1 MMHQISHIRGRI
13 IIIYTLGTA
22 LAAAILFL
30 VIPLASDL
38 TPRSVW
44 LSYLIPIPVFIIG
57 SLLIL
62 YFYLRPIADL
72 GYALEI
78 GSTPSPELVRAA
90 RRIALNAPIYI
101 FVIPIVAVFALSL
114 LSDVVGTLL
123 WPDYAFGKR
132 VANSVLIAAV
142 AAGASLLVSLITR
155 QMMRPVLLHTSYR
168 SPEGYRFNIRTR
180 LLSAIMSISA
190 IAVVF
195 IALFGYNQ
203 AVRSY
208 RAHLADAVLLR
219 LYQAVNSRPTQDP
232 AELPTTVIE
241 LLAPEF
247 ACECAFVLDAEGEV
261 IASHPDGCY
270 LPLLDR
276 ETWAGERPTK
286 WFQAGIC
293 TVLVP
298 VRDDLWA
305 GASYRVRPLQSEE
318 VVHTMLTLGVSGV
331 AMLAL
336 AVAMAHYLARDVTLD
351 LHDITR
357 RLLDIAN
364 GEEVDLSTPLPV
376 LSQDEVGD
384 LIRAYNALQKRI
396 RAQQEQIEHKQRQLI
411 ALQSLSY
418 KIGSIRD
425 VDHLL
430 REVVRDVERALGYHN
445 VAVLLADRDGEEL
458 YFAAAGYLDRNLARR
473 RFRIGK
479 DGVVGRVAATGEPL
493 LINDVA
499 SCDFYIP
506 DGTNTRS
513 ELAVPLAVGDRVI
526 GVFNV
531 SSERIGAFDENDLRI
546 VTALANQVAI
556 AIENA
561 RLFQEAVDNANEL
574 EQRARNLMTLHDI
587 STALSAALN
596 MEDVLHIATQKLV
609 SLFGISHSTVMLFS
623 AEDEY
628 AVIAAD
634 YPSLGEIVGQRVPLK
649 GFGAAQR
656 ALTSLAPFVITDAL
670 RSNLLRPIRQL
681 VQSLDI
687 CSMLVIPMVAKG
699 HVVGAI
705 TLDSIGEAW
714 SFSPEDMD
722 ICQTVATQVAVA
734 VDSVRLFDALR
745 LQADALARMARD
757 IAAERSRLD
766 AVLRN
771 LADGLVVTECD
782 GKMLLVNPAFLSLF
796 GLTEEEVLGFSIS
809 EVIPQVPLKPLI
821 TQTCTDA
828 NIHEQEIPLPDGR
841 YIHATSAGVRE
852 GDHVTSVVTLLRD
865 ITREKQLD
873 QIKSDFISTVSHE
886 LRTPLTPVLGF
897 AKLVRKAI
905 RRQLAPLIPPE
916 KQPVVKRID
925 QNLDILVGEVE
936 RLRELVED
944 VLFLADLDANRLQW
958 HMKATDL
965 APLIDKTVEE
975 YRGQAEEK
983 GLSIHTDVAPDLPPV
998 YGDAVR
1004 LKRVLDNLISNAVKF
1019 TDHGEVRIHACALYW
1034 VGDQSRS
1041 PSFVQVPPWLPHDA
1055 YALVAVSDTGP
1066 GISPESRRTLFERF
1080 GQGMRDMLTDKPVG
1094 TGLGLSISK
1103 EIVAHHG
1110 GHIWVESEPGKGS
1123 TFAFVV
1129 PLSMAEDKRSPA
1141 EGKALPETAPTI
1153 LIVDDEEGIR
1163 DLLNHILFEAGYRTL
1178 MAVDGPTALSMARTH
1193 HPDLIVM
1200 DVMIPGISGLDVTSV
1215 LKADERTRDIPIV
1228 ILSVLSNREK
1238 AAQLGADACF
1248 TKPIE
1253 QTEFLRSIA
1262 ELLGRKTSTPVGNHN
1277 RHS

>member
-1 MMHQISHIRGRI
+1 MTHQISRIRGRI
-13 IIIYTLGTA
+13 IVLYA
-22 LAAAILFL
+22 LATVVAMAILAL
-30 VIPLASDL
+30 IIPLASDSAPQGAWLGYTIL
-38 TPRSVW
+38 T
-44 LSYLIPIPVFIIG
+44 LLFTLG
-57 SLLIL
+57 SLPVL
-62 YFYLRPIADL
+62 YVYLRPISDL

-78 GSTPSPELVRAA
+78 GSTPSPELASNA
-90 RRIALNAPIYI
+90 RRIALNAPIYL
-101 FVIPIVAVFALSL
+101 FVFPTAVVLLLSL
-114 LSDVVGTLL
+114 LGDAVGALL
-123 WPDYAFGKR
+123 WPDYALGKR
-132 VANSVLIAAV
+132 MANSFLITAV
-142 AAGASLLVSLITR
+142 AAGASIMVALISR
-155 QMMRPVLLHTSYR
+155 QMMRPVLLHTPSQP
-168 SPEGYRFNIRTR
+168 SPGVRRFDIRAR
-180 LLSAIMSISA
+180 LLSAIVTISV

-195 IALFGYNQ
+195 TSLFGYNQ
-203 AVRSY
+203 AVKYY
-208 RAHLADAVLLR
+208 RARLADTILLR
-219 LYQAVNSRPTQDP
+219 LYQVASSQLQDP
-232 AELPTTVIE
+232 TELPVTV
-241 LLAPEF
+241 LSVLATEF
-247 ACECAFVLDAEGEV
+247 DCKCAFVLDDEGEV
-261 IASHPDGCY
+261 VASSPDGCR
-270 LPLLDR
+270 PPHLDR
-276 ETWAGERPTK
+276 EEWLRERPDR
-286 WFQAGIC
+286 WFQGGEC
-293 TVLVP
+293 TVLAP
-298 VRDDLWA
+298 IQDSLWIGVA
-305 GASYRVRPLQSEE
+305 YKVHPLQSDD

-331 AMLAL
+331 ALLAL

-351 LHDITR
+351 LHDITT

-418 KIGSIRD
+418 KISSIRD

-445 VAVLLADRDGEEL
+445 VAVLLADREGEEL
-458 YFAAAGYLDRNLARR
+458 YFAAAGYIDRNMARR
-473 RFRIGK
+473 RFRIGR

-499 SCDFYIP
+499 ACDFYIP

-513 ELAVPLAVGDRVI
+513 ELAVPLTVGDRII

-561 RLFQEAVDNANEL
+561 RLFQEAVDNAREL

-587 STALSAALN
+587 STALSASLN
-596 MEDVLHIATQKLV
+596 MEEVLRIATQKLV
-609 SLFGISHSTVMLFS
+609 ALFGIDHSTVLLFS

-628 AVIAAD
+628 AVVAAD
-634 YPSLGEIVGQRVPLK
+634 HPPLGEISGQRVPLR

-656 ALTSLAPFVITDAL
+656 ALTTLTPFVITDAL
-670 RSNLLRPIRQL
+670 RSNLLRPIRNIIR
-681 VQSLDI
+681 SLDI
-687 CSMLVIPMVAKG
+687 RSMLVIPMVAKG

-705 TLDSIGEAW
+705 TLDSIGELW
-714 SFSPEDMD
+714 SFSPDDMD

-734 VDSVRLFDALR
+734 MDSVRLFDALR

-757 IAAERSRLD
+757 VAAERSRLD

-771 LADGLVVTECD
+771 LADGLVVTDTE
-782 GKMLLVNPAFLSLF
+782 GQVLLVNPAFLSLF
-796 GLTEEEVLGFSIS
+796 GLDEAQVANRPIS
-809 EVIPQVPLKPLI
+809 EVIPQVPLWPLI
-821 TQTCTDA
+821 AQTCTDA
-828 NIHEQEIPLPDGR
+828 SIHDQEIPLPDGR
-841 YIHATSAGVRE
+841 YIHASSAGVRE
-852 GDHVTSVVTLLRD
+852 GERVTSVVTLLRD
-865 ITREKQLD
+865 VTREKQLD

-905 RRQLAPLIPPE
+905 RRQLAPLVPPE
-916 KQPVVKRID
+916 KQPIVERID
-925 QNLDILVGEVE
+925 HNLEILVGEVE

-965 APLIDKTVEE
+965 APLINETVAKYGE
-975 YRGQAEEK
+975 QAAAK
-983 GLSIHTDVAPDLPPV
+983 GLKMRVEIAPDLPPV
-998 YGDAVR
+998 YGDSIR
-1004 LKRVLDNLISNAVKF
+1004 LKRVLDNLISNAIKF
-1019 TDHGEVRIHACALYW
+1019 TDEGEVCVHACALYW
-1034 VGDQSRS
+1034 LGDQSRS
-1041 PSFVQVPPWLPHDA
+1041 PEFVQVPPWLPHDA
-1055 YALVAVSDTGP
+1055 YALVAVCDTGP
-1066 GISPESRRTLFERF
+1066 GISVESRRTLFERF

-1110 GHIWVESEPGKGS
+1110 GHIWVDSEPGQGS
-1123 TFAFVV
+1123 TFAFVI
-1129 PLSMAEDKRSPA
+1129 PLSMADDKRPPA
-1141 EGKALPETAPTI
+1141 EAKVLPETAPTI

-1228 ILSVLSNREK
+1228 ILSVLSDREK

-1253 QTEFLRSIA
+1253 QAEFLRILA
-1262 ELLGRKTSTPVGNHN
+1262 ELLEKTRAKETPNPTL
-1277 RHS
+1277 